1 MILRCFLLLI
11 SLLAMGCSKP
21 QPKNGDVEE
30 VSIAYLKSLCR
41 GSHYRIASD
50 YKISGTVVAT
60 DWLGELHNSFL
71 VVDDTAGIE
80 VALESY
86 NVAELLP
93 IYSRVEILCSGLM
106 LARVGGKVELGAPA
120 TGSFLLDN
128 IAGDMIGRT
137 IRVVGTGDYSIPT
150 KTIKELTIADIGSVA
165 RFDDVEVCESE
176 RGLAWCNSVD
186 GEAETTWR
194 TIVDAEGNTL
204 YIRTL
209 STCHYALEEM
219 PTKKFSV
226 AGIVDYADD
235 RYFLRIIN
243 HAII

>member
-1 MILRCFLLLI
+1 MILKLLLLLI
-11 SLLAMGCSKP
+11 SIAIVGCAP
-21 QPKNGDVEE
+21 QSESGEVQE

-50 YKISGTVVAT
+50 YKISGIVVAT

-71 VVDDTAGIE
+71 LVDETAGVE
-80 VALESY
+80 VALEAD
-86 NVAELLP
+86 NIAEQLP

-106 LARVGGKVELGAPA
+106 LARVGGKIELGAPA

-128 IAGDMIGRT
+128 IAGDMIDRT
-137 IRVVGTGDYSIPT
+137 IRVVGTSSYSIPT
-150 KTIKELTIADIGSVA
+150 KSIKELSVEDIGGVA

-176 RGLAWCNSVD
+176 RGLAWCDKVEN
-186 GEAETTWR
+186 EAVTTFR
-194 TIVDAEGNTL
+194 TIVDAEGNAL

-209 STCHYALEEM
+209 STCHYALEDM